1 MDEATNTEEY
11 KKLIEE
17 NKRLRTAVA
26 ELSILNDIATTI
38 TSTHSIEHI
47 VDMIVK
53 KCVKHLQ
60 VEQGAVLLLDE
71 KNQSNPLKTMIRQ
84 QDTLYDMLPYRLD
97 TQLTGW
103 MIKHKTPL
111 LVKDLK
117 NDDRFKSFVDDES
130 PIKSL
135 LGVPLILKG
144 KMTGVL
150 SVFNK
155 HSSEGF
161 TEGDQRL
168 LSIIA
173 AQSAQIIEN
182 ARLYLEE
189 QNLML
194 MQEEMRLA
202 AETQKNLLPKSIPK
216 VADYQIAGKSVPAKD
231 VGGDYY
237 DFMQIDDNNFA
248 FCLGDVSGKGMS
260 AAMLMSNVQ
269 ATLRAQILSGVNS
282 KETITR
288 TNPVLFQNTD
298 STKFVT
304 LFLGI
309 VNIKSNEINYCNAGH
324 NNPYYL
330 DRNNQIKELDVGGLI
345 LGFQPDSSYLEGKI
359 QFYPNEMIVLYS
371 DGITE
376 AMNDKNE
383 EFGEERLIK
392 LITEYKG
399 EDIYKLI
406 DRIIDEVKAFS
417 EGVAQSDDITLMII
431 KRDA

>member
-1 MDEATNTEEY
+1 MDEATKSEEY
-11 KKLIEE
+11 KKLSEE

-53 KCVKHLQ
+53 KCVRHLQ
-60 VEQGAVLLLDE
+60 VEQGAVMLLDE

-103 MIKHKTPL
+103 MLKHKTPL
-111 LVKDLK
+111 LVRDLK

-155 HSSEGF
+155 HSNEGF

-202 AETQKNLLPKSIPK
+202 AETQINLLPKSIPK

-237 DFMQIDDNNFA
+237 DFIQIDDNNFA

-282 KETITR
+282 RETITR

-431 KRDA
+431 KRDE